1 MTADLILVDGDI
13 TTSAG
18 GRRVAALA
26 VRAGR
31 VLAAGS
37 TEEIR
42 RSAGPDT
49 TVVDLGGRCVIPG
62 LVDNHIHFVRAGLT
76 WNTELRWERC
86 ASLAAGLDTIAEA
99 ARTRPPGEWVLVI
112 GGWHERQFPEGRGP
126 DRAELDAAAPERPV
140 LVQMMYDW
148 AQVNTAGMRAAG
160 VTAETARAAG
170 AHLFAWD
177 DQGQP
182 TGRVLGMEGC
192 KWLYARLPKET
203 LEQQIAST
211 GTLSRDLNR
220 FAVTA
225 LIDGGGVN
233 TGPDVYEAV
242 YELDRRGELTV
253 RTFLTVHA
261 SARGREAEEIAGYLR
276 YGRPRHG
283 SGTLWLLGFGEVV
296 LYGLHDRVHTR
307 VDVTD
312 ADRAELIR
320 VFSDLAAGGWPV
332 QMHAHRPEVIET
344 VIAACEAVNARYPLA
359 PLRWGIVHGEMIDA
373 AHVGRIRALG
383 LGVLTQSLLRFL
395 GGQAIDAFGAERV
408 RDAPPLRALL
418 DAGVPVSAG
427 TDAMRGASYDPFTS
441 LHFYLTGRTI
451 GGDRIVSDENLLDR
465 DEALRLY
472 TRGSAWNCFA
482 EHEIGAL
489 EPGYRADLA
498 VLSDDYFTVDVDK
511 IMTLES
517 ELTLLGGRP
526 VHASGELT
534 AVLKEGR

>member
-13 TTSAG
+13 TTGAG
-18 GRRVAALA
+18 GRRVSGLA

-37 TEEIR
+37 TDEIR
-42 RSAGPDT
+42 RYADSGT
-49 TVVDLGGRCVIPG
+49 RVVDLGGRCVIPG

-76 WNTELRWERC
+76 WNSELRWERC
-86 ASLAAGLDTIAEA
+86 PSLAAGLRTIAETA
-99 ARTRPPGEWVLVI
+99 GTRTPGEWVLVI

-126 DRAELDAAAPERPV
+126 DLAELDEVAPDRPV
-140 LVQMMYDW
+140 FVQMMYDW
-148 AQVNTAGMRAAG
+148 AQVNTAGMRATG
-160 VTAETARAAG
+160 LTAETARAAG
-170 AHLFAWD
+170 AHLFEWD
-177 DQGQP
+177 GHGRP

-203 LEQQIAST
+203 LEAQIAST
-211 GTLSRDLNR
+211 ARLSRDLNR

-242 YELDRRGELTV
+242 YEVDRRGDLTV

-283 SGTLWLLGFGEVV
+283 SDTLRLLGFGEVV

-320 VFSDLAAGGWPV
+320 VFTDLAAGGWPV

-344 VIAACEAVNARYPLA
+344 VIAACEEVNTRHPLA
-359 PLRWGIVHGEMIDA
+359 PLRWGIVHGEMINPA
-373 AHVGRIRALG
+373 QVGRIRALG

-395 GGQAIDAFGAERV
+395 GDQVVGAFGAERV

-451 GGDRIVSDENLLDR
+451 GGDRIVADENLLDR

-489 EPGYRADLA
+489 EPGFRADLA
-498 VLSDDYFTVDVDK
+498 VLSDDYFTVDVNK
-511 IMTLES
+511 ILTLES

-526 VHASGELT
+526 VYASGELA
-534 AVLKEGR
+534 AVLEEGR